1 MKKVTNS
8 FVTGAVALV
17 FAVLG
22 YQTALLVH
30 YSAVT
35 KIAADRDSPDTVYVY
50 GVLPDDGTPS
60 RGGGTSSEGRAVGRN
75 AVGRTVVRKSR
86 PGGAVAEKIRES
98 VPPARVESFRFD
110 PNTVTVEEMVRLGF
124 SRAQAQSIDRY
135 RQKGGRFRRKGD
147 FAKSYVVSDSLY
159 SRLEEY
165 IDIPLLDINK
175 ADSAAFD
182 ALPGIGKY
190 FAAQMVKYR
199 ERLHG
204 YSRLEQLLEIR
215 HFDREKL
222 DALKEFVTLSPV
234 QPYALWE
241 LPPDSLRLHPYIGN
255 ASVARDIVFFRE
267 HNPRSEWTIKNL
279 AAAGILSRENA
290 ARLQNC
296 YVKSAE

>member
-35 KIAADRDSPDTVYVY
+35 KIAADRDSPDTVFVY
-50 GVLPDDGTPS
+50 RDSPS
-60 RGGGTSSEGRAVGRN
+60 GGEHTGGGTVQNVHNSQKY
-75 AVGRTVVRKSR
+75 VRKTPPR
-86 PGGAVAEKIRES
+86 DPVASKIRES
-98 VPPARVESFRFD
+98 VPPSRVESFRFD

-124 SRAQAQSIDRY
+124 SSAQAQSIDKY

-165 IDIPLLDINK
+165 IEIPLLDINK

-204 YSRLEQLLEIR
+204 YSSLEQLLEIR
-215 HFDREKL
+215 HFDSEKL
-222 DALKEFVTLSPV
+222 DALKDLVTLSPV

-241 LPPDSLRLHPYIGN
+241 LPSDSLRLHPYIGN

-296 YVKSAE
+296 NVKSAE